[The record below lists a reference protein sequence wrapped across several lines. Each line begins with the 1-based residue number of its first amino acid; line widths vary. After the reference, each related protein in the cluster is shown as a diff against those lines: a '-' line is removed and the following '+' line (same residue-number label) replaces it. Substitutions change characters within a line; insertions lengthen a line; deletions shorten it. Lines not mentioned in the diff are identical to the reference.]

1 VIADPPDVFEVL
13 ASGRILP
20 VVSIDDAGDAA
31 ALVSALVEGGL
42 TAVEI
47 TLRTPAALDAIRQA
61 SGEVP
66 SATIGVGSVTSVDA
80 LHGAVDAGARFA
92 VSPGLDGRLI
102 DAARERAIP
111 FLPGVATATELMQAV
126 NRDVS
131 VVKLFPAEPLGGPA
145 IIDAFA
151 AVWPGVRFVPT
162 GGVSPANL
170 QRYLAVHQVLAV
182 GGSWMVPRDALAAR
196 DWSSI
201 TAAASAAVQLAGE
214 TA

>member
-1 VIADPPDVFEVL
+1 MIADPPDVFEVL

-31 ALVSALVEGGL
+31 ALVSALVDGGL

-47 TLRTPAALDAIRQA
+47 TLRTPAALDAIRHA
-61 SGEVP
+61 SAEVP
-66 SATIGVGSVTSVDA
+66 AAMVGVGSVTSVAA
-80 LHGAVDAGARFA
+80 LHAAIDAGARFA
-92 VSPGLDGRLI
+92 VSPGLDDRVI

-111 FLPGVATATELMQAV
+111 FLPGVATATELMRAV
-126 NRDVS
+126 NRGVA

-145 IIDAFA
+145 IIEAFA

-170 QRYLAVHQVLAV
+170 QRYLAVPQVLGV